1 MIRLFIN
8 GLAAS
13 AGGGLTYLRNV
24 IPHLARRVD
33 AETTVLLNPEIR
45 REFGKRP
52 NIFFVE
58 TSESSGAFRRFIRE
72 QVTLPKLIR
81 RSGAQ
86 ALISAGNFALWNS
99 PVPQI
104 LLSRNSLY
112 TSDDFLRDVCARGDY
127 AIWADTKVKGWLARR
142 SISCADIT
150 VAPSEAFGEELSHWS
165 GKKILSVHHG
175 FDAEAFTS
183 DKAPLP
189 SAAEAHLEQ
198 GKDVFR
204 LLFVSHYNYYRNFET
219 LFRALPILSSR
230 LKGKKVK
237 LFLTCRLHSGD
248 NPGTY
253 RAESAASLAND
264 LRGSHE
270 IVELGTIPY
279 RSLHHLYRACHIY
292 VTPAYAESFAH
303 PLIESMSCG
312 LPIVASDLPVHREIC
327 RDAAIYFPRF
337 SPEALAERILQ
348 IHESPELTEKLS
360 RNGLRRAC
368 DFSWREHV
376 ERMIVMAEEL
386 VRSESERK

>member
-33 AETTVLLNPEIR
+33 AETTVLLNPAIR
-45 REFGKRP
+45 REFGELP

-58 TSESSGAFRRFIRE
+58 TSESTGAFRRFIRE
-72 QVTLPKLIR
+72 QMTLPKLIR

-86 ALISAGNFALWNS
+86 VLISAGNFSLWNS

-112 TSDDFLRDVCARGDY
+112 TSDDFLRDVRARGDY
-127 AIWADTKVKGWLARR
+127 AIWADTKIKGWLARR
-142 SISCADIT
+142 SISCANIT
-150 VAPSEAFGEELSHWS
+150 VAPSAAFAHELSQWS

-175 FDAEAFTS
+175 FDQGAFTS
-183 DKAPLP
+183 DAAPLP
-189 SAAEAHLEQ
+189 SVAEAQFEQ
-198 GKDVFR
+198 GKDVLR

-219 LFRALPILSSR
+219 LFRALPIMSSR